1 MNEQAQW
8 WMGEAGNA
16 YTARNRVPWMDRRGF
31 WNRMLVKTR
40 ARSVYEVGCNAG
52 WNMSALRAVGD
63 GMLPTVYGC
72 DINPIAVKQARAAG
86 LDVYQGDALEA
97 LSHHGMQPTFDLVM
111 TVGCLIH
118 IPPQTLPA
126 VMQAIVATS
135 AQYVLAVEYEGD
147 GESIEYRGEYDRL
160 WKRDYGALYH
170 DLGMRL
176 VDTGPVGPMDGFD
189 HCTWWLLSK

>member
-1 MNEQAQW
+1 MNEQAIAW
-8 WMGEAGNA
+8 SREFGDS
-16 YTARNRVPWMDRRGF
+16 YHARNRVQWEDRIRF
-31 WNRMLVKTR
+31 WNRIMVKTR
-40 ARSVYEVGCNAG
+40 ARSIYEVGCGPG
-52 WNMSALRAVGD
+52 WNLTCLRHFRRQAI
-63 GMLPTVYGC
+63 GC
-72 DINPIAVKQARAAG
+72 DVNPIAVKQARAAG

-97 LSHHGMQPTFDLVM
+97 LTVHGMQPTFDLMM

-147 GESIEYRGEYDRL
+147 EMIEYRGEQDRL
-160 WKRDYGALYH
+160 WKRDYGAMYR
-170 DLGMRL
+170 DLGLRL

-189 HCTWWLLSK
+189 HCTWWLMERA